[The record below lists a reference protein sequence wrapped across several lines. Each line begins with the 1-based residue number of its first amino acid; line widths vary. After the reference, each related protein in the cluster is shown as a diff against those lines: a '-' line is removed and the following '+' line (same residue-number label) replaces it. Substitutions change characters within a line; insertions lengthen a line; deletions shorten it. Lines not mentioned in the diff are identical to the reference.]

1 MEDLTDR
8 GCLALQ
14 AIEDSYDRLGIAP
27 SVAEVARAVG
37 CAQQTALTALR
48 ELERKGRI
56 RLVRDE
62 AGSRVLT
69 RGILLV
75 ATDGPQ

>member
-1 MEDLTDR
+1 MEDLTEREQAALEAVESSYRDR
-8 GCLALQ
+8 C
-14 AIEDSYDRLGIAP
+14 IAP
-27 SVAEVARAVG
+27 SVAEVARTVG

-56 RLVRDE
+56 RLVRSED
-62 AGSRVLT
+62 GSRVLT